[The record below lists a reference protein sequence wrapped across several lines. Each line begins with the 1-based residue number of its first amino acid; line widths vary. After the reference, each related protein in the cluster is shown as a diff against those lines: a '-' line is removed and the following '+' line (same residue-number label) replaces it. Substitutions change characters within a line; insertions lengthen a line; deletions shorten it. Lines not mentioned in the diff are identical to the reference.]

1 MKPLS
6 IIAILT
12 GILLLSACGPRKV
25 HIAVEVQDVLS
36 GQKLDSA
43 QVDLYRNIRGG
54 NEQKLQTAYS
64 DESGMCSF
72 VIEVDE
78 SYSYWVEASRTHFI
92 KTLSEDGGTYIHQQ
106 RLQIADSIQAQL
118 FLESI
123 LPPDP
128 ERFEKMYPKVPI
140 SQVIAAIAADEWSW
154 SFLPKISWEDVPILL
169 NQGADSSF
177 VKNYPRNLRSTY
189 RPDSIRAGLVSLWLV
204 EALRKQ
210 KIKGE
215 DEFYALTAPSR
226 APVLGTRRG
235 NPSGYN
241 SVEQLQAAQAAYTAW
256 WEAVPVDS
264 LGRVEAIKKNP
275 LAGKS
280 LSWM

>member
-6 IIAILT
+6 IIAVLI
-12 GILLLSACGPRKV
+12 GMLLLSSCGPRKV
-25 HIAVEVQDVLS
+25 YISVEVQDVLS

-54 NEQKLQTAYS
+54 NEQKLQTCYS
-64 DESGMCSF
+64 DESGSCSF
-72 VIEVDE
+72 VLEIDE
-78 SYSYWVEASRTHFI
+78 SYTYRIEASRVHFA
-92 KTLSEDGGTYIHQQ
+92 KTLSEDGSTYIHQKT
-106 RLQIADSIQAQL
+106 LELGDSIQAQL

-128 ERFEKMYPKVPI
+128 ERFEKMYPEVPI

-169 NQGADSSF
+169 NQGTDSSF

-210 KIKGE
+210 KIKGN

-241 SVEQLQAAQAAYTAW
+241 SVEQLQTAQEAYKEW

-264 LGRVEAIKKNP
+264 LGRVEAIRKNP